1 MMPNTKRKKSS
12 SEEGPSALVIGAGIA
27 GIKASLELA
36 EAGAKVYLCDH
47 RPYLGGTIFQLDR
60 WFPDD
65 HCGLCQVLP
74 FPPIKALSQYC
85 LRRGLTHPNIEFLP
99 FTEIE
104 RVKGKAGNFRITLV
118 TQATGVRKE
127 LCIGCGRCE
136 SVCPV
141 EVDDE
146 FDQGL
151 RKHKAIYLPHPSA
164 LLKTYIIDSESCVR
178 CGICREQCPT
188 AAIDL
193 SFKPQQREINVG
205 AIILSAGFEEFDPLS
220 ASQYG
225 YKRFPNVITS
235 LQAER
240 LLNPDGPTQGELR
253 RPSDGKVPCSVAFV
267 QCVGSRNRERDYCS
281 SACCFYALKEAA
293 MIKQKYSDTEVYF
306 FFMDLRAFGKRFYRY
321 YTRVVKL
328 GLNFVRCRLPAVA
341 QNFRNKNLLLTFE
354 EGNELITKEFELVI
368 LSVGQTPPSNFSQ
381 LAQSLGLKLNQ
392 WGFCKAKEFSPVET
406 SREGVFV
413 CGSASGPKDISTAS
427 TEAIAAAGEALILLS
442 SLKPLGA
449 EAKQSVEREFRAAVY
464 LCNCGGEIG
473 QAVNLSE
480 VVEFAQ
486 QLPGV
491 AEVKEVDLLCQPE
504 AMKKVKSRARE
515 KGVSSL
521 VLAACPA
528 LALTAIGEEIPVEVV
543 NFREELAWA
552 HRGGRSTTEKARK
565 LIAMALSKLR
575 FKKDWPLSAL
585 PVAHRALVIGGG
597 LAGLIASL
605 SLSKRGF
612 EVELVEKSSQLGG
625 HLRNLHHLLKGD
637 PQVLLQ
643 ELVEEVEAQNLI
655 HLWRETEVIRVTGH
669 AGNFG
674 VTLKPRGAD
683 ERFLQVG
690 AIIVASGAEELRPTE
705 YLYGQVKQVL
715 TQGELEEG
723 LATGKIKPEELKSV
737 VMIQCVGSLDD
748 QRPYCSRVCC
758 SQALK
763 NALHLLEHNPAVQVT
778 ILYRE
783 MMTYG
788 FEEEYFTQT
797 RRAGVDF
804 IRYEPGQKPRV
815 SYQKGKLEVRVREP
829 ILGGE
834 LALHPELLV
843 LSSAIVPGE
852 NASLAKILGVELTE
866 DSFFKEAEPKFRP
879 VDFVKAGIYLCGM
892 AYSPQH
898 VTETIVQAQAA
909 AARAAALLLRSE
921 LTPSKMV
928 SAVDERWCVG
938 CELCVKACPYDARYR
953 DVEKGVVKVREA
965 LCHGCGTCVAV
976 CPSGATKLKELGSKQ
991 IISML
996 DVAV

>member
-1 MMPNTKRKKSS
+1 MQHEKSS
-12 SEEGPSALVIGAGIA
+12 SEEGTSALVIGAGIA

-36 EAGAKVYLCDH
+36 EAGAKVYLCDR
-47 RPYLGGTIFQLDR
+47 RPYIGGTLSQLDR

-74 FPPIKALSQYC
+74 PRPIEASSQYC
-85 LRRGLTHPNIEFLP
+85 LRRGLSHPNIEFLP
-99 FTEIE
+99 FTKVGGIE
-104 RVKGKAGNFRITLV
+104 GKPGDFGITLI

-151 RKHKAIYLPHPSA
+151 RKRKAIYLPHPSA
-164 LLKTYIIDSESCVR
+164 LLKTYVIDSKSCTR
-178 CGICREQCPT
+178 CGVCLEQCPT

-193 SFKPQQREINVG
+193 SFKLQRREINVG
-205 AIILSAGFEEFDPLS
+205 TIILSAGFEEFDPLS

-240 LLNPDGPTQGELR
+240 LLSPGGPTQGEFR

-306 FFMDLRAFGKRFYRY
+306 FFMDLRAFGKGFYHY
-321 YTRVVKL
+321 YARVAKL

-354 EGNELITKEFELVI
+354 EGNRLVTKEFELVI
-368 LSVGQTPPSNFSQ
+368 LSVGQTPPSEFSQ
-381 LAQSLGLKLNQ
+381 LAQSLGLELNQ

-413 CGSASGPKDISTAS
+413 CGSASGPKDISTTS
-427 TEAIAAAGEALILLS
+427 TEAIAAAGQALSLLGP
-442 SLKPLGA
+442 LKPLKS
-449 EAKQSVEREFRAAVY
+449 EAKQSVEKEFRAAVY
-464 LCNCGGEIG
+464 LCNCRGEIG

-504 AMKKVKSRARE
+504 AMEKVESRARE
-515 KGVSSL
+515 REVSSL

-528 LALTAIGEEIPVEVV
+528 LTLTAIGEEIRVEVV
-543 NFREELAWA
+543 NFREELAWS
-552 HRGGRSTTEKARK
+552 HRGGRLTTEKAQK
-565 LIAMALSKLR
+565 LIAMALNKLR
-575 FKKDWPLSAL
+575 FKEEWLPSAL
-585 PVAHRALVIGGG
+585 PVAQRALVIGGG

-605 SLSKRGF
+605 SLAKRGF

-625 HLRNLHHLLKGD
+625 HLRNLHYLLEEGD
-637 PQVLLQ
+637 PQALLR
-643 ELVEEVEAQNLI
+643 ELIEEVEAQNLI
-655 HLWRETEVIRVTGH
+655 HFWKETEVIRVTGH
-669 AGNFG
+669 AGDFK
-674 VTLKPRGAD
+674 VTLKPKGAD
-683 ERFLQVG
+683 ERLLQVG
-690 AIIVASGAEELRPTE
+690 AIIVATGAEELRPTE
-705 YLYGQVKQVL
+705 YLYGQAKQVL
-715 TQGELEEG
+715 TQRELEER

-763 NALHLLEHNPAVQVT
+763 NALHLLQHNPAVQVT

-788 FEEEYFTQT
+788 FGEEYFTQA
-797 RRAGVDF
+797 RQAGVDF
-804 IRYEPGQKPRV
+804 IRYEPGQKPKV

-834 LALHPELLV
+834 IVLQPELLV
-843 LSSAIVPGE
+843 LSPAIVPGE
-852 NASLAKILGVELTE
+852 NASLAKILGVELAE
-866 DSFFKEAEPKFRP
+866 DGFFKEAEPKFRP
-879 VDFVKAGIYLCGM
+879 VDFVKEGIYLCGM
-892 AYSPQH
+892 AHSPQH

-921 LTPSKMV
+921 LIPSKMV
-928 SAVDERWCVG
+928 SAVDERWCMG

-976 CPSGATKLKELGSKQ
+976 CPSGAARLKELGSKQ